1 MVEKKN
7 KKINIKD
14 RTNSFGYAFKG
25 IVYVIKSEHN
35 IWIHCTLG
43 IAAIALG
50 FYLEIRLPEW
60 IFVTLAI
67 GLVFIAELFNT
78 AIEVLVDIVSP
89 EYNPKAGLV
98 KDIAAGAVLI
108 SAITAALIGLFIFGP
123 KIIDLCY

>member
-1 MVEKKN
+1 MDAKKN

-25 IVYVIKSEHN
+25 IVYVLKSEHN
-35 IWIHCTLG
+35 IWIHCALG

-50 FYLEIRLPEW
+50 LYLEIKLPEW

-78 AIEVLVDIVSP
+78 AIEVLVDLVSP
-89 EYNPKAGLV
+89 EHNPKAGLV

-108 SAITAALIGLFIFGP
+108 AAITAALIGLFIFGP